1 MAYPGGPPRT
11 LLRMSLALVA
21 PAAPMSSVPALAV
34 LARIADEV
42 DPDGIP
48 ATALAELLHARWF
61 RSSPRTFG
69 AESPGPGRRGADF
82 CGRLAGGLGTGATRF
97 SYRIAAGVP
106 SFVVTSSPPATAAA
120 SCFLHLH
127 PGTAPEV

>member
-1 MAYPGGPPRT
+1 MAYPGGPPSA

-42 DPDGIP
+42 DLDDGI
-48 ATALAELLHARWF
+48 AVTALAEALHARYF
-61 RSSPRTFG
+61 RGSDRTFG
-69 AESPGPGRRGADF
+69 AESPGWGGRGADF

-97 SYRIAAGVP
+97 SYRIDAGVP
-106 SFVVTSSPPATAAA
+106 SFVVTSSPPATA
-120 SCFLHLH
+120 
-127 PGTAPEV
+127 